1 MSSYTL
7 TSAPRSTVTHVHDLS
22 TTLGHLTACGR
33 RIGDNWSGEYDEGL
47 PDGMPTCKGCLR
59 HLDKSVARPFRCVCT
74 DKDGHGHTCAG
85 YPAGSRVG
93 DVPAGHVPVGGSW
106 AGTYEPLPAVSATFA
121 AGQRVGILTGFLSVS
136 GPWVK
141 SYGTVIGSFDGW
153 TGVEMWTVRGN
164 DESEPG
170 VYETWMLRALEL
182 DAIASDEV
190 VENVTPLDDDG
201 VCPCSAYPD
210 PHPVHCEECSARQDE
225 CVCADEATEWRNL
238 RGVRVATARRHLRD
252 ATLYRQHGARDEWA
266 LSMSRAATARRN
278 GWHASILL
286 GQVES

>member
-59 HLDKSVARPFRCVCT
+59 HLDKSVAR
-74 DKDGHGHTCAG
+74 
-85 YPAGSRVG
+85 

-153 TGVEMWTVRGN
+153 TGVEMWTVRDD

-201 VCPCSAYPD
+201 VCPCSAYPG

>member
-1 MSSYTL
+1 VTSYTL

-59 HLDKSVARPFRCVCT
+59 HLDKSVARPFR
-74 DKDGHGHTCAG
+74 
-85 YPAGSRVG
+85 SRVG
-93 DVPAGHVPVGGSW
+93 DVPAGHVPV
-106 AGTYEPLPAVSATFA
+106 
-121 AGQRVGILTGFLSVS
+121 
-136 GPWVK
+136 
-141 SYGTVIGSFDGW
+141 
-153 TGVEMWTVRGN
+153 
-164 DESEPG
+164 DE
-170 VYETWMLRALEL
+170 W
-182 DAIASDEV
+182 
-190 VENVTPLDDDG
+190 DDG
-201 VCPCSAYPD
+201 AVCPCSAYPE

-266 LSMSRAATARRN
+266 LSMGRAAAARRN